1 HLANGI
7 AFGNA
12 SHGLG
17 TARASQRNEDEGVI
31 ASLTMVLAGLFMVFL
46 GPSLIHGVMLFGQV

>member
-1 HLANGI
+1 
-7 AFGNA
+7 F
-12 SHGLG
+12 G

-31 ASLTMVLAGLFMVFL
+31 ASLTMILAGLFMVFL